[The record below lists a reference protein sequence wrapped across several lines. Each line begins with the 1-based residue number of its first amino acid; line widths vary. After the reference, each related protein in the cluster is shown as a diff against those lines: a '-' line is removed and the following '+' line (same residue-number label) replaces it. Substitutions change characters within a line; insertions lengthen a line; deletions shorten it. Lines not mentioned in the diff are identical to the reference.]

1 MRISSLRCQPYVL
14 PFTKPFRTSHG
25 TLRERRGWV
34 VWVADEEGRWG
45 VGEAA
50 PLKGFGMETHEAAGR
65 VLRGWSETLPGR
77 EVDVRPPSAGDV
89 PAAFGLA
96 GDAPDAPAARHGLE
110 LALLDLAARRAA
122 RPLAAYLHPSAD
134 GEVAVNAVLGAASP
148 EETVREAAALVAE
161 GYGTLK
167 LKVGA
172 DTAGEDQ
179 ERLRAV
185 RCAVGSAVCLR
196 IDGNASWS
204 KKAALPLL
212 ERLAPLDIEY
222 AEQPLPADDIKGMA
236 ELARLSPIPL
246 AADESVLS
254 LENARSVLG
263 ENAAQVLVLKPMA
276 LGGILTT
283 LAVARLAEQHGVRV
297 VITTM
302 LDGAFARMGA
312 ACAAA
317 ALGGVLAGG
326 GAGVAHGLATGGLLA
341 EDLVPAP
348 PLPHAGRL
356 TLPTGAG
363 LGMPAAPPSPH

>member
-50 PLKGFGMETHEAAGR
+50 PLKGFGMETHEAAGQ
-65 VLRGWSETLPGR
+65 VLRGWSETLP
-77 EVDVRPPSAGDV
+77 
-89 PAAFGLA
+89 
-96 GDAPDAPAARHGLE
+96 PDAPAARHGLE

-185 RCAVGSAVCLR
+185 RCAVGSAVRLR
-196 IDGNASWS
+196 IDGNGSWS